1 MKSTRQQD
9 ILTLIAQQET
19 LKVDELA
26 ARYQVSKETI
36 RRDFHHLQERGLLIR
51 QHGRAKGIKLGVPDS
66 GDSFNTR
73 VKSHLYSKADIAA
86 QALTWIGEDMV
97 IALDASSTCWY
108 LAKKLPDIPLTI
120 FTNSV
125 RVCHELEKKAHIS
138 LVSSGGTLQRKYA
151 CYVNPAMFSILKN
164 LEIDLFIFSCEG
176 IDDDGMM
183 WDSNASNAEF
193 KSILLHKATQSL
205 LLMDKSK
212 LRRKSTVKIGP
223 LQWVERVISD
233 AEAPQGV
240 AALQGK
246 LADS

>member
-1 MKSTRQQD
+1 
-9 ILTLIAQQET
+9 
-19 LKVDELA
+19 
-26 ARYQVSKETI
+26 
-36 RRDFHHLQERGLLIR
+36 
-51 QHGRAKGIKLGVPDS
+51 
-66 GDSFNTR
+66 
-73 VKSHLYSKADIAA
+73 
-86 QALTWIGEDMV
+86 MV